1 MVLNDWSSNFKEG
14 NIYCTV
20 YIKWNSRR
28 QFEFLLGNGN
38 VVAGNAHGQDD
49 YGKKANNSR

>member
-1 MVLNDWSSNFKEG
+1 MVLNDWSGNFEEG